1 MTDRKN
7 QEKIEADSRETAIH
21 FLDIT
26 QEVCPIT
33 FVRTRLL
40 LDRMQSGEVA
50 EIRLRGR
57 EPLENVPKA
66 ATELGHRVDDPVPEP
81 DATADGPHRLRIHKR

>member
-66 ATELGHRVDDPVPEP
+66 AAELGHRVDAPVAEP
-81 DATADGPHRLRIHKR
+81 DAAADGPHRLRIRKR